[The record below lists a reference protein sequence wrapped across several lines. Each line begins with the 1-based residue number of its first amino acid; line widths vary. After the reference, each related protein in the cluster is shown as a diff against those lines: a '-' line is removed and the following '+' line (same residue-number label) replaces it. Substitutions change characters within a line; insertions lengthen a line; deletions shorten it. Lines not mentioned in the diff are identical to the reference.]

1 MDTNFNDF
9 LTQGLY
15 LRGWSARTIRTYRQ
29 GLATLPPTLT
39 KSTLAAWVVEQRQRG
54 LTPGGINMYART
66 INSYLSW
73 LHTEGHVSD
82 RLRIKLLPN
91 PPKPLRALSDA
102 EIRRLVLFRPHGR
115 LALRTWTIIV
125 MLLDTG
131 LRIDEA
137 LGLEGCNVDLANLT
151 LRVCGKGNRERL
163 VPISLECR
171 RRLYL
176 WMKSSAPPASSLVF
190 CTRTGQRLS
199 ARNVYRDIKA
209 VCQHAGVVGVH
220 VHPHAFRHCFAVTY
234 VRNGG
239 DIYRLS
245 RILGHASISTTQIYL
260 RSMGIDVIG
269 EGHDRLTPLNLRRA

>member
-1 MDTNFNDF
+1 
-9 LTQGLY
+9 
-15 LRGWSARTIRTYRQ
+15 
-29 GLATLPPTLT
+29 
-39 KSTLAAWVVEQRQRG
+39 VVEQRKRG

-73 LHTEGHVSD
+73 LHAEGHTAE

-102 EIRRLVLFRPHGR
+102 EIRRLVMFRPHNR
-115 LALRTWTIIV
+115 IARRTWTIIV
-125 MLLDTG
+125 TLLDTG
-131 LRIDEA
+131 LRIDEV
-137 LGLEGCNVDLANLT
+137 LGLERRNVDLHSLV

-176 WMKSSAPPASSLVF
+176 WLKTTASSSLAF
-190 CTRTGQRLS
+190 STRTGRRLT

-209 VCQHAGVVGVH
+209 VCQRAGVSGAH
-220 VHPHAFRHCFAVTY
+220 VHPHAFRHCFAVMY

-260 RSMGIDVIG
+260 RSMGIDVIS
-269 EGHDRLTPLNLRRA
+269 EGHDRLTPLNLRPV